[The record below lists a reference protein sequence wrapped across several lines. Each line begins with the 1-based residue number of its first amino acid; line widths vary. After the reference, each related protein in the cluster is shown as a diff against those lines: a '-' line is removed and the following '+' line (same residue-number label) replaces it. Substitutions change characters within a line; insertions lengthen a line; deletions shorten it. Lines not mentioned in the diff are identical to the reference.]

1 MAQSETQA
9 TSGEQTGH
17 TAEIGIDSSH
27 SLAQESQGSPWDL
40 VAVAVVAILG
50 AWFLAHKFFRKKGC
64 GSCGKAG
71 SCPSAK
77 TSKTLSTPQ

>member
-1 MAQSETQA
+1 
-9 TSGEQTGH
+9 
-17 TAEIGIDSSH
+17 
-27 SLAQESQGSPWDL
+27 
-40 VAVAVVAILG
+40 VAVVAILG

-71 SCPSAK
+71 GCPSAK